1 MSASFRRNRTA
12 DFQIKKGPLDSGSR
26 SVVTTVLE
34 RKGTKPWIGGITL
47 TSTGLR
53 DLDSIVG
60 GGQPLGTAM
69 LVEEDRWT
77 QDLALALAR
86 YWSAEVSSL
95 QDVCFDFLKVAHINS
110 IGAESRPMFNDC
122 YNTAQH

>member
-1 MSASFRRNRTA
+1 MSASFRRNRTKIVY
-12 DFQIKKGPLDSGSR
+12 QENKGLLDSGSR
-26 SVVTTVLE
+26 TIATVLE

-60 GGQPLGTAM
+60 GGQPLGTAI
-69 LVEEDRWT
+69 LLEEDRWT

-86 YWSAEVSSL
+86 YWSAEVSE
-95 QDVCFDFLKVAHINS
+95 LKGVW
-110 IGAESRPMFNDC
+110 F
-122 YNTAQH
+122 